1 METKIAKIGASTE
14 ADGVLDRMLHK
25 INDGF
30 TGGRVTKNDLASWI
44 ILYFEK
50 HSLDGA
56 IDKIRKDHFDQL
68 AYLESVVKEMKQAR
82 KSGSSMPDINAL
94 LAPVAS
100 QIKLISAQD
109 KPGSKRGRP
118 KLNSDQNNLSTEQAE
133 IKAS

>member
-1 METKIAKIGASTE
+1 MDTKIAKIGASLE
-14 ADGVLDRMLHK
+14 ADQSLDRMLPK
-25 INDGF
+25 INEGF
-30 TGGRVTKNDLASWI
+30 TGGRVTKNDLASWV

-50 HSLDGA
+50 HNLDGA

-109 KPGSKRGRP
+109 KPSPKRGRP
-118 KLNSDQNNLSTEQAE
+118 KLNSDQIDLSTEQAE